1 MTDSTP
7 ASITYLQLSRRDWIG
22 FYAMLVGLFMAI
34 LDIQVVA
41 SSLGEIGAGLSTT
54 IEETARRP
62 I

>member
-1 MTDSTP
+1 MTDAAA
-7 ASITYLQLSRRDWIG
+7 ASGAFHQLRRRDWIG

-34 LDIQVVA
+34 LDIQIVA

-54 IEETARRP
+54 IEETAW